1 MENLLNQTEWN
12 QIAEVELIYKS
23 KVKASERF
31 HIQSSKDAAA
41 LLRKTWDENRIDFIE
56 QFKVIFLNRANKVL
70 GIFEASSGGVS
81 GTVVDPKLVFVAAIK
96 ANACG
101 IIISHNHPSG
111 NLKPSVEDEQ
121 LTSKIKC
128 GGAFLNIKLLD
139 HIIITSEGYFSFAD
153 EGLL

>member
-1 MENLLNQTEWN
+1 MENLLNQTEC

-23 KVKASERF
+23 KVKASERPG
-31 HIQSSKDAAA
+31 IKSSTDAAS
-41 LLRKTWDENRIDFIE
+41 LLQKNWDKNKIDFIE

-70 GIFEASSGGVS
+70 GIFEASSGGVT
-81 GTVVDPKLVFVAAIK
+81 GTLVDPKLVFVAALK

-111 NLKPSVEDEQ
+111 NLTPSHADEQ
-121 LTSKIKC
+121 LTAKLKM
-128 GGAFLNIKLLD
+128 GGTYLDIKLLD
-139 HIIITSEGYFSFAD
+139 HIIITSEGFFSFAD